1 MKPEEQI
8 DQKQLLKMIK
18 VLNDQFKTKIK
29 TKGSITD
36 LAEAFATGVEAL
48 SDKPLPDEAIDFYN
62 DLFNDE
68 STGYKDV
75 DVAKTE
81 TAPEEEA
88 PLEEAEPEPLPEEEG
103 LEELD
108 ELEPEAELP
117 GEEEEEPLPEEED
130 ELEEL
135 DEEEPP
141 PKKGRGRPVT
151 KKPEPKPTV
160 KKPIEKKIS
169 KPVGDRPKPQSPK
182 KENKAMDMNC
192 TVMLQ
197 ELQAI
202 TTKAQLKAYVL
213 KYNINIKLKNN
224 ESLQMW
230 KAKVKMVVQNICTP
244 DTTVTT
250 TQPPPQ
256 RETKFKADPKP
267 AKKQSVKPKVA
278 PKPEKKVVAKAKAEK
293 PGKKAVKT
301 RGEKDAFGTTA
312 GSLTHAFVEA
322 IHKKPQTMKMLI
334 DNGVGKHP
342 KALKKFIA
350 MGYMERDKAGII
362 QMTVKGRKVYGGG
375 K

>member
-48 SDKPLPDEAIDFYN
+48 NGRNEPMPEEAIDFYN

-81 TAPEEEA
+81 SAPEEEA

-135 DEEEPP
+135 DEEPPPP
-141 PKKGRGRPVT
+141 PKKGRGRPPV

-169 KPVGDRPKPQSPK
+169 KVEGDNPKPQPK
-182 KENKAMDMNC
+182 KE
-192 TVMLQ
+192 TTML
-197 ELQAI
+197 EKLQSI
-202 TTKAQLKAYVL
+202 VKKPELKAFV
-213 KYNINIKLKNN
+213 KEYNINIKLKNN
-224 ESLQMW
+224 ESLQVW
-230 KAKVKMVVQNICTP
+230 KAKVKKLIEGICAPAPAETP
-244 DTTVTT
+244 EPAPKVT
-250 TQPPPQ
+250 
-256 RETKFKADPKP
+256 PKP
-267 AKKQSVKPKVA
+267 AKKQSVKPKAA

-293 PGKKAVKT
+293 PGKKAVKP

-334 DNGVGKHP
+334 DGGIGKHP

>member
-18 VLNDQFKTKIK
+18 LLNDQFKTKIK

-36 LAEAFATGVEAL
+36 LAEAFATGVEAM
-48 SDKPLPDEAIDFYN
+48 SDKPLPDEVIDFYN

-81 TAPEEEA
+81 SAPEEEA

-108 ELEPEAELP
+108 ELEPEQELP
-117 GEEEEEPLPEEED
+117 AEEEEEEPLPEEED

-135 DEEEPP
+135 EEEEEPP
-141 PKKGRGRPVT
+141 PKKQRGRPPV

-169 KPVGDRPKPQSPK
+169 KPVGDKPQPQK
-182 KENKAMDMNC
+182 KE
-192 TVMLQ
+192 TPTML
-197 ELQAI
+197 EALQSL
-202 TTKAQLKAYVL
+202 TKKPEIKEFV
-213 KYNINIKLKNN
+213 KTHSINIKLKNN
-224 ESLQMW
+224 ESVQVW
-230 KAKVKMVVQNICTP
+230 KAKIKYLLEAVCTP
-244 DTTVTT
+244 VAD
-250 TQPPPQ
+250 
-256 RETKFKADPKP
+256 ETPAPAPKVAPKP
-267 AKKQSVKPKVA
+267 AKKQSVKPKA
-278 PKPEKKVVAKAKAEK
+278 ASKPEKKPVVKAKAEK
-293 PGKKAVKT
+293 PAKKAVKP

-322 IHKKPQTMKMLI
+322 IYKKPQTMKMLV
-334 DNGVGKHP
+334 DSGVGKHP

>member
-81 TAPEEEA
+81 APPEEDA

-135 DEEEPP
+135 EEEEEPP
-141 PKKGRGRPVT
+141 PKKQRGRPVT
-151 KKPEPKPTV
+151 KKPEPAPKPTV

-169 KPVGDRPKPQSPK
+169 KPVGDKSNPQKK
-182 KENKAMDMNC
+182 KE
-192 TVMLQ
+192 TPTML
-197 ELQAI
+197 EALQSL
-202 TTKAQLKAYVL
+202 TKKPEIKEFV
-213 KYNINIKLKNN
+213 KTHSINIKLKNN
-224 ESLQMW
+224 ESVQVW
-230 KAKVKMVVQNICTP
+230 KAKIKKLLEVVCTP
-244 DTTVTT
+244 AAAETPAPAPKVT
-250 TQPPPQ
+250 
-256 RETKFKADPKP
+256 PKP
-267 AKKQSVKPKVA
+267 AKKQSVKPKAA

-293 PGKKAVKT
+293 PGKKAVKP

-322 IHKKPQTMKMLI
+322 IHKKPQTMKMLV
-334 DNGVGKHP
+334 DSGVGKHP